1 VTPPSGASYAEG
13 EVVDAS
19 FSCQPGASGG
29 VLVSGAAGCAGTVAD
44 GQPIDTST
52 AGQQTFTVTATDTD
66 GQTGTASS
74 TYVVT
79 GPPGGTGGGG
89 ACKPAVGQV
98 KTSGTAGLVPI
109 RATGSV
115 GSSCTMKLTLTV
127 TESVKGGKVIAVAA
141 AKHGK
146 KTTKKVVVVGSATVK
161 VAVGKSQSVRISL
174 NGTGKRLLTKH
185 HTLKAKLVI
194 TDPSVGKTL
203 VIFSKT
209 ITFKTKPQK
218 KHKH

>member
-1 VTPPSGASYAEG
+1 
-13 EVVDAS
+13 
-19 FSCQPGASGG
+19 
-29 VLVSGAAGCAGTVAD
+29 
-44 GQPIDTST
+44 
-52 AGQQTFTVTATDTD
+52 
-66 GQTGTASS
+66 
-74 TYVVT
+74 
-79 GPPGGTGGGG
+79 
-89 ACKPAVGQV
+89 
-98 KTSGTAGLVPI
+98 
-109 RATGSV
+109 
-115 GSSCTMKLTLTV
+115 
-127 TESVKGGKVIAVAA
+127 
-141 AKHGK
+141 
-146 KTTKKVVVVGSATVK
+146 VK